1 EDAHVPTAV
10 SGGLSFISISAG
22 QAHVCALTSAG
33 QAYCWGSG
41 ASGVLGNGDFKNQ
54 SAPVAVSGGLTFST
68 VAAGSASTCGLTTAG
83 AAHCWGSPSQGAL
96 GIGPVNPGNHPLPTP
111 VAGQFTFRSLAIGF
125 FAACGVLAT
134 PASGTSATLCWGAN
148 TEGLQ
153 LGNGST
159 DDALTPT
166 PVAGT
171 TAFDAVQLADELAPY
186 QHGCGL
192 DSSGVV
198 SCWGWNSQS

>member
-1 EDAHVPTAV
+1 
-10 SGGLSFISISAG
+10 
-22 QAHVCALTSAG
+22 
-33 QAYCWGSG
+33 
-41 ASGVLGNGDFKNQ
+41 
-54 SAPVAVSGGLTFST
+54 VAVSGGY
-68 VAAGSASTCGLTTAG
+68 
-83 AAHCWGSPSQGAL
+83 
-96 GIGPVNPGNHPLPTP
+96 
-111 VAGQFTFRSLAIGF
+111 TFRSLAIGF

-198 SCWGWNSQS
+198 SCWGWNSQSWELGDGTQTDRLVPSAVVDP